1 MFLPFRPLLITV
13 LAVTLG
19 TLSPQITAPSF
30 HGGSPASGRD
40 SPGAAILARK
50 RLPVFARPQP
60 VLQAVGA
67 QPKLALATCP
77 LVSVDLGLEAPDK
90 LVDLVAGG
98 RLSISMLGHR
108 GHPNRQHGRHLD
120 KAFAREGKADCV
132 DWIRLLKDAKQ
143 DFCR

>member
-1 MFLPFRPLLITV
+1 ML

-19 TLSPQITAPSF
+19 TLSPPIKTPYF

-50 RLPVFARPQP
+50 RFPVTARPQP

-67 QPKLALATCP
+67 QPKLAPATCP

-90 LVDLVAGG
+90 SVYLVAGG
-98 RLSISMLGHR
+98 RQSISMLGHR
-108 GHPNRQHGRHLD
+108 GHPNRQHGRDLD
-120 KAFAREGKADCV
+120 KAFAREGEADGV

>member
-1 MFLPFRPLLITV
+1 MI

-19 TLSPQITAPSF
+19 TLSPPITAPYF
-30 HGGSPASGRD
+30 HGGSPSSSRD

-50 RLPVFARPQP
+50 RLPVSARPQP

-77 LVSVDLGLEAPDK
+77 LVSVDMRLEAPDK
-90 LVDLVAGG
+90 SIYLVAGG
-98 RLSISMLGHR
+98 RQSISMLGHR

-120 KAFAREGKADCV
+120 KTFAREGEADCV
-132 DWIRLLKDAKQ
+132 DWMRLLKDAKQ